1 MKTENQSGISK
12 QELDG
17 LNRFSRR
24 QLTEQ
29 EVYVFSVTLCDNEV
43 DRDFECF
50 SVSALQALA
59 PLFEGKTGIFD
70 HNAKSTLQTARIFK
84 TWVETDK
91 SKKTANNEN
100 YSALKARAYMVRTS
114 ENEALIKEIEGGIKK
129 EVSVSCSV
137 ASAKCSVCGAD
148 MRRRECEHIRGKT
161 YSGKLCFAELSEPT
175 DAYEWSFVA
184 VPAQRAAG
192 VTKNFEK
199 GRYTTENTI
208 EIIRSAKSAV
218 SLSASQVEEIKGFIE
233 SLEGY
238 AADAKAYRKSLLSDI
253 ERYAHIAMPRVDFK
267 AFVRCCGCLNAE
279 ELKTLCSQLKA
290 QATAAFPAE
299 TQLAFS
305 AAKAQTD
312 NKAFKI

>member
-1 MKTENQSGISK
+1 METENQSGISK

-29 EVYVFSVTLCDNEV
+29 EVYVFSVTLCDNDV

-129 EVSVSCSV
+129 
-137 ASAKCSVCGAD
+137 
-148 MRRRECEHIRGKT
+148 R
-161 YSGKLCFAELSEPT
+161 
-175 DAYEWSFVA
+175 
-184 VPAQRAAG
+184 
-192 VTKNFEK
+192 
-199 GRYTTENTI
+199 
-208 EIIRSAKSAV
+208 
-218 SLSASQVEEIKGFIE
+218 
-233 SLEGY
+233 
-238 AADAKAYRKSLLSDI
+238 
-253 ERYAHIAMPRVDFK
+253 
-267 AFVRCCGCLNAE
+267 
-279 ELKTLCSQLKA
+279 
-290 QATAAFPAE
+290 
-299 TQLAFS
+299 
-305 AAKAQTD
+305 
-312 NKAFKI
+312 